1 MFLQVHVQGRAA
13 REVLDVFAAVQSELV
28 HDVER
33 FVLDDVK
40 IAVVTVAPH
49 LVAVALVPF
58 GMFHSHVLRRNHLAV
73 EHHLLRA
80 VLLVVLFDHSENF
93 LRKTF
98 VIGIV
103 VDRNAEK
110 FGRFDQSVHTDSEV
124 LARHIDIARIEQGQH
139 PLRLHVF
146 QVLVVG
152 QLHLVHQIDH
162 LLEEELIGH
171 TLTCGVLDATVQVD
185 RQHALR
191 AGRYA
196 SGAERVAE
204 PVVRNFVAQA
214 AAARKRIGIVAHV
227 GKERMSLGI
236 HFGREIAPLLVLHV
250 TVFRE

>member
-93 LRKTF
+93 LCKTF

-110 FGRFDQSVHTDSEV
+110 FGCFDQSVHTDSEV

-171 TLTCGVLDATVQVD
+171 TLTCGVLDATV
-185 RQHALR
+185 
-191 AGRYA
+191 
-196 SGAERVAE
+196 
-204 PVVRNFVAQA
+204 PP
-214 AAARKRIGIVAHV
+214 
-227 GKERMSLGI
+227 
-236 HFGREIAPLLVLHV
+236 APSV
-250 TVFRE
+250 